1 MARERGNYSSHNRIS
16 RRGALRGAG
25 LGVAGLAGVA
35 LFGCGGDDG
44 EGGGGTTATAASG
57 GTGTAAAGGGA
68 LPSDQIRI
76 APGAYENSIPPTPGE
91 LDPANNARYGGTLM
105 ARSARRS
112 SARAAQWQGRRRN
125 PSRATPP
132 GRQNSVSATNWR

>member
-1 MARERGNYSSHNRIS
+1 MPGENYWSRRTLS

-35 LFGCGGDDG
+35 LFGCGGDDEPG
-44 EGGGGTTATAASG
+44 STATSAPGGG
-57 GTGTAAAGGGA
+57 GTGTAAPGGGP

-76 APGAYENSIPPTPGE
+76 APGAYENEIPPTAGE

-105 ARSARRS
+105 ARYLD
-112 SARAAQWQGRRRN
+112 
-125 PSRATPP
+125 PP
-132 GRQNSVSATNWR
+132 HMDFNRTLSCTINST